1 MAATQPFGFACKGG
15 LDTNLSQLELLEFAG
30 KATTLLNFEVDPDGG
45 YRRINGYTPYGTTRP
60 NGDVA
65 PVGVFPYAD
74 GVVVCSGSNI
84 YFSND
89 GISWFEIN
97 RSSVHNSG
105 DNYTTFTGR
114 SLLSRSA
121 QGQSEFV
128 FIDDGGY
135 GKLVIL
141 DGSNPPYL
149 FYMTGTGGVTAR
161 QYYAQTL
168 PVGAHIGPS
177 NADNP
182 TTACYHKTM
191 LIVAGISDAPN
202 IIGYTS
208 FTASTGSDITGSSSS
223 NALAVD
229 DEIVALR
236 SFRDDVMVF
245 CKNSIHK
252 IINVQDPSSIAVVPV
267 TKNVGCVSR
276 ESIQEI
282 GGDLLFLAPDGIRTV
297 AGTARIGDV
306 ELSSVSRQIQG
317 NIKELTS
324 TISTYNITSVVV
336 REKSQYRLFYSSATG
351 DPTNAKG
358 FIGTFTPNGYEW
370 SETKG
375 IQALGIGANFDESN
389 ESVIYH
395 GDKNG
400 YIYIHDDGSSFYKEG
415 TALDIKAEYITPFL
429 DFGDTGTL
437 KTLMYVKS
445 SFSPEGEAEP
455 TLKISYDFGDLNIP
469 QPQPYILSH
478 LPLPSLFGSAVFNV
492 GQFGGLP
499 DPLVRQAVEGSGHT
513 ISLTLSSE
521 DSHPSYA
528 INGFYIDYYPSG
540 RR

>member
-30 KATTLLNFEVDPDGG
+30 KATKLLNFEVDPDGG
-45 YRRINGYTPYGTTRP
+45 YRRVNGYTPYGTTRP
-60 NGDVA
+60 NGAVA
-65 PVGVFPYAD
+65 PKGVFPYAD
-74 GVVVCSGSNI
+74 GVIVCSGSDI

-89 GISWFEIN
+89 GINWFEIN
-97 RSSVHNSG
+97 RAGAHSNG
-105 DNYTTFTGR
+105 DNYVTFTGR
-114 SLLSRSA
+114 SLLSRLG

-135 GKLVIL
+135 GKVVIL
-141 DGSNPPYL
+141 DGDNPPYL
-149 FYMTGTGGVTAR
+149 FYMTGTAGVASR
-161 QYYAQTL
+161 QYHGEEL
-168 PVGAHIGPS
+168 LVGSHIGPT

-191 LIVAGISDAPN
+191 LIIAGISDAPN

-208 FTASTGSDITGSSSS
+208 FNASSGSDITGSSSS

-236 SFRDDVMVF
+236 SFRDDVIVF

-252 IINVQDPSSIAVVPV
+252 IINVQDSSNIAVVPI

-276 ESIQEI
+276 ASIQEI

-306 ELSSVSRQIQG
+306 ELSSVSRQIQS

-324 TISTYNITSVVV
+324 SVSTYTITSVVV
-336 REKSQYRLFYSSATG
+336 REKSQYRLFYSSETENIV
-351 DPTNAKG
+351 DAKG
-358 FIGTFTPNGYEW
+358 FIGTFTPRGYEW

-375 IQALGIGANFDESN
+375 IQALGIGANFDEDN
-389 ESVIYH
+389 ESIIYH
-395 GDKNG
+395 GDKDG
-400 YIYIHDDGSSFYKEG
+400 YIYTHDTGKSFCVG
-415 TALDIKAEYITPFL
+415 TTEIDIKAEYTTPFL

-437 KTLMYVKS
+437 KTLMYVKG
-445 SFSPEGEAEP
+445 SFSPEGEAQP
-455 TLKISYDFGDLNIP
+455 SLKVSYDFNDLNIP
-469 QPQPYILSH
+469 QPQPYILNR
-478 LPLPSLFGSAVFNV
+478 LPLPSVFGTAVFGV

-521 DSHPSYA
+521 DSFPSYA